1 MKQFIKSKQLKI
13 ILIVLV
19 IIAGIVMIAVK
30 GFNFDLKYQ
39 NTQRVELY
47 LQTEFNISDIKEI
60 TDDVFGAQKVM
71 IQKVE
76 VFEDSVSITTTSI
89 SDEQKSNLITKIN
102 EKYGTELT
110 AEDTQIENIAHTR
123 GRDIIKPYIIPF
135 IVAVVATLVYL
146 GIRYYKLNTAKVVA
160 KSIGILLLTQILL
173 FCIMAITRI
182 PIGRLTI
189 PMVLLVYLVTLYAMT
204 NQFENN
210 LNKKEIEEKKEKG
223 KKKLIISLDL

>member
-13 ILIVLV
+13 VLIILV

-39 NTQRVELY
+39 DTQRVELY
-47 LQTEFNISDIKEI
+47 LQTEFNNADIKQI
-60 TDDVFGAQKVM
+60 TNEVFGNQKVM

-89 SDEQKSNLITKIN
+89 SDEQKNNLITKNN

-110 AEDTQIENIAHTR
+110 AEDTQVEDIAHTR
-123 GRDIIKPYIIPF
+123 GRDIIKPYILPF

-146 GIRYYKLNTAKVVA
+146 GVRYYKLNTAKVVA
-160 KSIGILLLTQILL
+160 KSVGILLLTQILL
-173 FCIMAITRI
+173 LSVIAIIRI

-189 PMVLLVYLVTLYAMT
+189 PMVLLVYFITLYVMT
-204 NQFENN
+204 NRFEKN
-210 LNKKEIEEKKEKG
+210 LKNKEIEEKG
-223 KKKLIISLDL
+223 KKK

>member
-13 ILIVLV
+13 ILIILV
-19 IIAGIVMIAVK
+19 ILAGIVMIAVK

-39 NTQRVELY
+39 DTQRVELY
-47 LQTEFNISDIKEI
+47 LQTEFNIADIKQI
-60 TDDVFGAQKVM
+60 TNDVFGNQKVM

-89 SDEQKSNLITKIN
+89 SDEQKNNLITKIN

-110 AEDTQIENIAHTR
+110 AEDIQVENIAHTR
-123 GRDIIKPYIIPF
+123 GRDLIKPYILPF
-135 IVAVVATLVYL
+135 AIAVIATLVYL
-146 GIRYYKLNTAKVVA
+146 GIRYYKLNTAKVLA

-173 FCIMAITRI
+173 FSVIAITRI

-189 PMVLLVYLVTLYAMT
+189 PMVLLVYLVTLFVMT
-204 NQFENN
+204 NRFEKN
-210 LNKKEIEEKKEKG
+210 LKNKEIEEKKEKG
-223 KKKLIISLDL
+223 KKK

>member
-13 ILIVLV
+13 ILIALV

-39 NTQRVELY
+39 DTQRVELY
-47 LQTEFNISDIKEI
+47 LETEFNISDIRQI
-60 TDDVFGAQKVM
+60 TDEVFGDQKVM

-89 SDEQKSNLITKIN
+89 SDEQKNNLITKVN

-110 AEDTQIENIAHTR
+110 AEDTIVEDIGHTR

-135 IVAVVATLVYL
+135 AIAVVVVLIYL
-146 GIRYYKLNTAKVVA
+146 GIRYYKLSIVKVIA
-160 KSIGILLLTQILL
+160 KSIGIMALAQILL
-173 FCIMAITRI
+173 FSVIAITRI

-189 PMVLLVYLVTLYAMT
+189 PMVILVYLLTLFGIT
-204 NQFENN
+204 NMFEKN
-210 LNKKEIEEKKEKG
+210 LA
-223 KKKLIISLDL
+223 KKKLEESKDKNKKK

>member
-13 ILIVLV
+13 ILIALV

-39 NTQRVELY
+39 DTQRVELY
-47 LQTEFNISDIKEI
+47 LKTEFNISDIRQI
-60 TDDVFGAQKVM
+60 TDEVFGNQKVM

-110 AEDTQIENIAHTR
+110 AEDTTVEDIGHTR
-123 GRDIIKPYIIPF
+123 GRDIIKPYILPF
-135 IVAVVATLVYL
+135 AIAVIVVLIYL
-146 GIRYYKLNTAKVVA
+146 GIRYHKLSIAKVIA
-160 KSIGILLLTQILL
+160 KSIGIMALAQILL
-173 FCIMAITRI
+173 FSVMAITRI

-189 PMVLLVYLVTLYAMT
+189 PMVILVYLLTLFGIT
-204 NQFENN
+204 NKFEKD
-210 LNKKEIEEKKEKG
+210 LS
-223 KKKLIISLDL
+223 KKKLDENKDKSKKK

>member
-13 ILIVLV
+13 ILMLLV

-39 NTQRVELY
+39 DTQRVELY
-47 LQTEFNISDIKEI
+47 LKTEFNISDIRQI
-60 TDDVFGAQKVM
+60 TDEVFGNQKVM

-89 SDEQKSNLITKIN
+89 SEEQKSNLITKIN

-110 AEDTQIENIAHTR
+110 AEDTTVEDIGHTR
-123 GRDIIKPYIIPF
+123 GRDIIKPYILPF
-135 IVAVVATLVYL
+135 AIAVIVVLIYL
-146 GIRYYKLNTAKVVA
+146 GIRYHKLSIAKVIA
-160 KSIGILLLTQILL
+160 KSIGIMALAQILL
-173 FCIMAITRI
+173 FSVMAITRI

-189 PMVLLVYLVTLYAMT
+189 PMVILVYLLTLFGIT
-204 NQFENN
+204 NKFEKD
-210 LNKKEIEEKKEKG
+210 LS
-223 KKKLIISLDL
+223 KKKLDENKDKSKKK

>member
-13 ILIVLV
+13 ILIALV

-39 NTQRVELY
+39 DTQRVELY
-47 LQTEFNISDIKEI
+47 LKTEFNISDMRQI
-60 TDDVFGAQKVM
+60 TDEVFGNQKVM

-89 SDEQKSNLITKIN
+89 SDEQKNNLITKIN

-110 AEDTQIENIAHTR
+110 AEDTTVEDIGHTR
-123 GRDIIKPYIIPF
+123 GRDIIKPYIVPF
-135 IVAVVATLVYL
+135 AIAVIVVLIYL
-146 GIRYYKLNTAKVVA
+146 GIRYHKLSIAKVIA
-160 KSIGILLLTQILL
+160 KSIGIMALAQVLL
-173 FCIMAITRI
+173 FSVIAITRI

-189 PMVLLVYLVTLYAMT
+189 PMVILVYLLTLFGIT
-204 NQFENN
+204 NMFEKN
-210 LNKKEIEEKKEKG
+210 LSKKNLEENKDKS
-223 KKKLIISLDL
+223 KKK

>member
-13 ILIVLV
+13 ILMLLV

-39 NTQRVELY
+39 DTQRVELY
-47 LQTEFNISDIKEI
+47 LKTEFNTSDIRQI
-60 TDDVFGAQKVM
+60 TNEVFGNQKVM

-110 AEDTQIENIAHTR
+110 AEDTTVEDIGHTR

-135 IVAVVATLVYL
+135 AIAVIIVLIYL
-146 GIRYYKLNTAKVVA
+146 GIRYYKLSIAKVIA
-160 KSIGILLLTQILL
+160 KSIGIMALAQILL
-173 FCIMAITRI
+173 FSVIAITRI

-189 PMVLLVYLVTLYAMT
+189 PMVILVYLLTLFGIT
-204 NQFENN
+204 TKFEKD
-210 LNKKEIEEKKEKG
+210 LS
-223 KKKLIISLDL
+223 KKKLEENKNKSKKK

>member
-13 ILIVLV
+13 ILVLLV

-39 NTQRVELY
+39 DTQRVELY
-47 LQTEFNISDIKEI
+47 LKTEFNTSDIRQI
-60 TDDVFGAQKVM
+60 TNEVLGNQKVM

-89 SDEQKSNLITKIN
+89 SDEQKNNLIMKIN

-110 AEDTQIENIAHTR
+110 ADDTTVEHIGHTR

-135 IVAVVATLVYL
+135 AIAVIIVLIYL
-146 GIRYYKLNTAKVVA
+146 GIRYYKLTIAKVIA
-160 KSIGILLLTQILL
+160 KSIGIMALAQILL
-173 FCIMAITRI
+173 FSIIAITRI

-189 PMVLLVYLVTLYAMT
+189 PMVILVYLLTLYGIT
-204 NQFENN
+204 TKFEKD
-210 LNKKEIEEKKEKG
+210 LSKKKLDESKDKG
-223 KKKLIISLDL
+223 KKK

>member
-71 IQKVE
+71 IQKIE

-146 GIRYYKLNTAKVVA
+146 GIRYYKLNLVKVVA

-189 PMVLLVYLVTLYAMT
+189 PMVLLVYFVTLFVMT
-204 NQFENN
+204 NRFENN

-223 KKKLIISLDL
+223 KKK

>member
-13 ILIVLV
+13 ILIALV

-39 NTQRVELY
+39 DTQRVELY
-47 LQTEFNISDIKEI
+47 LKTEFNISDIRQI
-60 TDDVFGAQKVM
+60 TDEVFGNQKVM

-110 AEDTQIENIAHTR
+110 AEDTVVEDIGHTR

-135 IVAVVATLVYL
+135 AIAVIVVLIYL
-146 GIRYYKLNTAKVVA
+146 GIRYHKLTTAKVIA
-160 KSIGILLLTQILL
+160 KSIGIMTLAQILL
-173 FCIMAITRI
+173 FSVIAITRI

-189 PMVLLVYLVTLYAMT
+189 PMVILVYLLTLFGIT
-204 NQFENN
+204 TKFEKD
-210 LNKKEIEEKKEKG
+210 LS
-223 KKKLIISLDL
+223 KKKLEENKDKSKKK